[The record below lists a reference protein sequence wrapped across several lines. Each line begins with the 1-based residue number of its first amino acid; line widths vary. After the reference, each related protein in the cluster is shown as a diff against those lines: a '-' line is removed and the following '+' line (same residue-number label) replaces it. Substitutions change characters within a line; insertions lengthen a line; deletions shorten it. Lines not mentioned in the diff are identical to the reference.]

1 VTDVAAAM
9 ETLMR
14 AEFSARIAFQ
24 ENIIR
29 TWSPVGGRPTSIEA
43 TARTH
48 TGGAWFDIA
57 VCRLLLG
64 EANAARDA
72 FARASELMHS
82 ALEVMSP
89 QSLATYCAA
98 LESAVLSGD
107 RALADRIATNAVDP
121 EPRPSLIGD
130 RLEWALALPALVT
143 EDDARASHHARR
155 ATTVPDK
162 TAWYPGLGDAIA
174 AVAAH
179 DGPGLAQALDRVLRK
194 HAAYA
199 RAKKSWCYNAGPCLL
214 CVPAAVL
221 LKLAARRQVHV
232 DDLAGRRAKIP
243 LALIHSSTTP
253 AAKADINADF
263 VPDPLISP

>member
-1 VTDVAAAM
+1 
-9 ETLMR
+9 MR
-14 AEFSARIAFQ
+14 AEFSARIVFQ

-29 TWSPVGGRPTSIEA
+29 TWSPVGGRPASIEA

-48 TGGAWFDIA
+48 SGGAWFDIA

-64 EANAARDA
+64 DAKAARDA
-72 FARASELMHS
+72 FARAAESMYS

-89 QSLATYCAA
+89 PSLATYCAA

-143 EDDARASHHARR
+143 GDDARASRHARR
-155 ATTVPDK
+155 ATSAPEK
-162 TAWYPGLGDAIA
+162 TTWYPGLGDAIA
-174 AVAAH
+174 AVVAH
-179 DGPGLAQALDRVLRK
+179 DSPGLAQALDRVLRK

-214 CVPAAVL
+214 CVPATVV
-221 LKLAARRQVHV
+221 LKLAALRQLHV
-232 DDLAGRRAKIP
+232 DDLAARRAKIP
-243 LALIHSSTTP
+243 LALIHSSITP
-253 AAKADINADF
+253 GAKSDINADF

>member
-1 VTDVAAAM
+1 VTDIAPASEA
-9 ETLMR
+9 TMR
-14 AEFSARIAFQ
+14 AEFAARIAFQ
-24 ENIIR
+24 ENTLR
-29 TWSPVGGRPTSIEA
+29 TWSPVGGRPASIEA

-48 TGGAWFDIA
+48 SGGAWFDIA

-64 EANAARDA
+64 DANSAREA
-72 FARASELMHS
+72 FGRASELMYS

-89 QSLATYCAA
+89 RSLATYCAA

-107 RALADRIATNAVDP
+107 RALADHIATNAVDP

-143 EDDARASHHARR
+143 GDDARALKQAGRGTSA
-155 ATTVPDK
+155 PDK

-174 AVAAH
+174 ALATH
-179 DGPGLAQALDRVLRK
+179 DGPGLAHALDRVLGK

-221 LKLAARRQVHV
+221 LKLAARRQLHV

-243 LALIHSSTTP
+243 LALIHSTTP
-253 AAKADINADF
+253 AAKVDINADF